1 MSTTRAEAR
10 GEVAGRRE
18 RSRAR
23 LLMSEKSFLRNSN
36 DRDEDVI
43 SRGVGGRW
51 TAAAGVDDGRPTVGG
66 RVVLDNRRRGGR
78 RRSLR
83 AAHLRGLAEAVPVRR
98 GRGILSPGAGVPR
111 APDREAPR
119 GVPVEL
125 PPARQRRARRTA
137 PAALRGRTQVGV
149 PRRPARRR
157 DARRGSARLRAIQ
170 APRGDR
176 AAPRSAGPHAAGCL
190 RAGRHAGVRR
200 RRGELPRRRGDGV
213 PAVRAERSGAGRLRD
228 VPGVRRRRR
237 GELGRGELRRG
248 ELGRGELG
256 RASGFAVRFRSA
268 SDERTRTR
276 TRTFVSRSRAP
287 FETRAVR

>member
-1 MSTTRAEAR
+1 M
-10 GEVAGRRE
+10 
-18 RSRAR
+18 
-23 LLMSEKSFLRNSN
+23 
-36 DRDEDVI
+36 
-43 SRGVGGRW
+43 
-51 TAAAGVDDGRPTVGG
+51 
-66 RVVLDNRRRGGR
+66 LDNRRRGGR

-213 PAVRAERSGAGRLRD
+213 PAVRAERSGPDAFETCRVCAAVD
-228 VPGVRRRRR
+228 
-237 GELGRGELRRG
+237 E
-248 ELGRGELG
+248 
-256 RASGFAVRFRSA
+256 ASSDEASSDEA
-268 SDERTRTR
+268 SSDEASSDERAGSPSGSEARVTNEHEHEHE
-276 TRTFVSRSRAP
+276 RSSSPLASPLRNACGP
-287 FETRAVR
+287 MKPRRRPMSDRGATSSATRARFAKKTSSRRRF